1 VVTRGTIGARDRAS
15 RTIIALLAPAA
26 LLIAFSGCPGE
37 EAQGQDTCGPGE
49 GCDCFVAL
57 DCPGI
62 GEQCVAGTC
71 VLLPGEDTG
80 EDAPEDT
87 AADFDATP
95 DIPVDVEP
103 DVVADAELDTRDAS
117 DSTDGGDLDDT
128 STDPEVS
135 VDPDV
140 VEDLGGGGDDPD
152 VVDEPDLI
160 IEADAYADIT
170 IDAVDPSDTSPDG
183 AALLNP
189 WIAFVNTDG
198 ESTWVQLIRSDGRDN
213 QILDLDVDFAEGP
226 AWAPDGRQL
235 VVVTYDNDLPQRTL
249 RLVNFRR
256 SRITTIPTG
265 LTSVGRPQV
274 SPDGTRLVVEGRIG
288 DGPNRIWALDFPAG
302 GDCDSETGC
311 TELTSSG
318 DGDADPQWNADG
330 TLVYFTRSDADEA
343 TYDIFRVA
351 SDGGSASPV
360 TSTGNVA
367 GSIALSLDGAHL
379 YYPRP
384 VSDTIE
390 LVRFTVSGGA
400 TSVFGARGDSD
411 LAPFPDGTRV
421 AVIRRSLDS
430 DSELAILDATTGAL
444 IQRLT
449 FDDVANSAPAVG
461 SISSG
466 SVDVSF

>member
-1 VVTRGTIGARDRAS
+1 MVTRGTIGARDRAS

-26 LLIAFSGCPGE
+26 ILIAFSGCPGE
-37 EAQGQDTCGPGE
+37 ETQGPDTCGPGE

-62 GEQCVAGTC
+62 GEQCIAGTC
-71 VLLPGEDTG
+71 VLLPDEDTG
-80 EDAPEDT
+80 EDLPEDT
-87 AADFDATP
+87 AADLDATP
-95 DIPVDVEP
+95 DVAP
-103 DVVADAELDTRDAS
+103 DADEDAVADADAVDDTSDA
-117 DSTDGGDLDDT
+117 TDGSDLDDT
-128 STDPEVS
+128 RTDPEVS

-140 VEDLGGGGDDPD
+140 VEDFGGGGDDPD
-152 VVDEPDLI
+152 LVDEPDVI
-160 IEADAYADIT
+160 IEADVYADIT
-170 IDAVDPSDTSPDG
+170 VDVVDPSDTSPDG

-189 WIAFVNTDG
+189 WIAFVSADD
-198 ESTWVQLIRSDGRDN
+198 ESTWVQLIRADGRDN
-213 QILDLDVDFAEGP
+213 QTLDLGADFTEAP

-235 VVVTYDNDLPQRTL
+235 VAITYDSDAPERTL

-256 SRITTIPTG
+256 GRVSTIPTG

-302 GDCDSETGC
+302 GDCDTETGC
-311 TELTSSG
+311 TQLTSSG

-330 TLVYFTRSDADEA
+330 TLVYFTRRDADDA
-343 TYDIFRVA
+343 TYDVFRVA
-351 SDGGSASPV
+351 SDGGSASAV

-367 GSIALSLDGAHL
+367 GSISLSLDGAHL

-421 AVIRRSLDS
+421 AVIRRSLDT
-430 DSELAILDATTGAL
+430 DSELAILNASSGAL